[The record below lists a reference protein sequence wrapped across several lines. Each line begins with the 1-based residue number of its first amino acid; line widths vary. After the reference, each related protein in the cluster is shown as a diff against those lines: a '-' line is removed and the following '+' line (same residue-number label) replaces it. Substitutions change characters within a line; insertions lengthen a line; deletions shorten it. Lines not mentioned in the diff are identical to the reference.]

1 MPLFE
6 ILVVCAAAIAIAGL
20 TGLTSYGSY
29 ARRAL
34 GEKSTALPVAD
45 GDTLLDR
52 EVAALLGDRRGETGL
67 LLLADNL
74 QAFELRVQLARSAE
88 RSLDLQYYY
97 WLWDLTGDLLTQE
110 IVAAADR
117 GVRVRLLIDDINTRG
132 NDSRY
137 LALDGHANIEIRL
150 FNPSRNRANGI
161 RRGLELAFRAFKT
174 TRRMHNK
181 AWIAD
186 GRVAIVGG
194 RNIGDAYFDAARA
207 TNFHDMDVLFVG
219 EGLPDV
225 QSIFDDFWNSPVA
238 IPIDALSR
246 PLARNLPIQL
256 KASRRRPPDAEPYL
270 QRLSGI
276 AAGDGIGRIAG
287 DLHWAEEV
295 EVVSDPPEKAL
306 AVGQRSWLVPRIY
319 RAIREAREE
328 LRLVSPYFI
337 PGKKGVHA
345 LGRLTAGG
353 TSVRVLT
360 NSLAA
365 TDVVAVH
372 GAYSAYRKPLLR
384 EGVELFE
391 LRPNITR
398 ERPSLFGSKGASLH
412 TKAFTIDGRTGFVGS
427 FNFDPRSA
435 SLNTEM
441 GVLFVQPEL
450 VAEVNGI
457 IDEQT
462 AAQHA
467 FCVTLTKGRL
477 SWSGGAE
484 AARIAVLAEPSASI
498 GRRLA
503 AAAIGLLPIE
513 SQL

>member
-6 ILVVCAAAIAIAGL
+6 ILVVCAVAIAIAGL
-20 TGLTSYGSY
+20 TGLTSYGSF
-29 ARRAL
+29 ARRAQ
-34 GEKSTALPVAD
+34 GEKATALPVTS

-52 EVAALLGDRRGETGL
+52 EVVALLEHRQGETGL
-67 LLLADNL
+67 LLLSDNL

-137 LALDGHANIEIRL
+137 LALDGHPNIEIRL

-161 RRGLELAFRAFKT
+161 RRGLELAFRAFRT

-207 TNFHDMDVLFVG
+207 TNFHDMDVLFIG
-219 EGLPDV
+219 ERLPDV
-225 QSIFDDFWNSPVA
+225 ESIFDDFWNSPVA
-238 IPIDALSR
+238 IPINALSR
-246 PLARNLPIQL
+246 PVARTLP
-256 KASRRRPPDAEPYL
+256 APRPRARRRRPDAEPYL
-270 QRLSGI
+270 QRLSAIGK
-276 AAGDGIGRIAG
+276 AAGIRGAAEPW
-287 DLHWAEEV
+287 HWTDEV
-295 EVVSDPPEKAL
+295 EVLSDPPEKAW
-306 AVGQRSWLVPRIY
+306 AVGQRGWLVARIY
-319 RAIREAREE
+319 RVIRETRQE
-328 LRLVSPYFI
+328 LKLVSPYFI
-337 PGKKGVHA
+337 PGKRGVHA
-345 LGRLTAGG
+345 LGRLAADG
-353 TSVRVLT
+353 TSVSVLT

-372 GAYSAYRKPLLR
+372 GAYASYRKPLLR
-384 EGVELFE
+384 QGVELFE
-391 LRPNITR
+391 LRPDITP
-398 ERPSLFGSKGASLH
+398 ERPSLFGSTGASLH
-412 TKAFTIDGRTGFVGS
+412 TKAFTVDGRIGFIGS

-450 VAEVNGI
+450 VARVNAI
-457 IDEQT
+457 ISEQT
-462 AAQHA
+462 VSQHA
-467 FCVTLTKGRL
+467 FRVTLVDGRVA
-477 SWSGGAE
+477 WNGGGE
-484 AARIAVLAEPSASI
+484 AARIAALAEPSASLW
-498 GRRLA
+498 RRLTA
-503 AAAIGLLPIE
+503 AVIGLLPIE